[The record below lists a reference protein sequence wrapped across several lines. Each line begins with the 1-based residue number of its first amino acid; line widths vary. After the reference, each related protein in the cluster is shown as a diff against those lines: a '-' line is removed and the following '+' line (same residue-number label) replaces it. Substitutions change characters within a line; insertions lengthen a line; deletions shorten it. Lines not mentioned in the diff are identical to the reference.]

1 MNRRKIRRYFQLI
14 AAAPVLCASPL
25 LVACLGGTVPLDDPA
40 AAVTL
45 PMSARPGLATLRSGA
60 LEAVAHLKVPHAEAS
75 ALFGAAV
82 ALSGDGSTLAV
93 GADLKSLGRGGWFA
107 SSGGDVPRAGAVY
120 LYARTPQGWE
130 PQAQLVA
137 QFPVAG
143 AGFGFSLA
151 LSNDGRTLAVGAPF
165 EVESADAGA
174 EDVASGAVH
183 VFRRE
188 GRHWLAQSR
197 LAAPA
202 GASGFGSAVSM
213 AGQGDLLAVAMLR
226 PQGRV
231 GARADTRQGPVHV
244 FGLDGTAWSHR
255 AELQPAEATLSGGFG
270 ASVALSADGGTIAIG
285 APEAPRAAVHL
296 FRRDGEGWRAGEQ
309 VLADPGSARQGFGA
323 RLGLSADGDTLVVG
337 APGVSAREGA
347 TPAAPG
353 ATYVYARQAGSWRQQ
368 ALLRAPHS
376 APGDGFGGQLALSAD
391 ARVLAVGAQRG
402 AGAVHL
408 FAHDT
413 ASWRPRR
420 PLTFDHADGGHPFG
434 AAIALSGDGRTLA
447 VGDRLEHGG
456 ATGSQQRHSGAVRLY
471 AAR

>member
-25 LVACLGGTVPLDDPA
+25 LVACLGGTVSLDDPA
-40 AAVTL
+40 PAVTL
-45 PMSARPGLATLRSGA
+45 PMSARPGLATLHSGA
-60 LEAVAHLKVPHAEAS
+60 LQAVAHLEVPHAEAS

-93 GADLKSLGRGGWFA
+93 GADLKSLGLGGWFA

-120 LYARTPQGWE
+120 LYARTPRGWV

-137 QFPVAG
+137 QVPVAG

-151 LSNDGRTLAVGAPF
+151 LSDDGRTLAVGAPF

-188 GRHWLAQSR
+188 GRHWLAQAR
-197 LAAPA
+197 LAAPPGA
-202 GASGFGSAVSM
+202 GGFGAAVSIN
-213 AGQGDLLAVAMLR
+213 GQGRVLAVAMLR
-226 PQGRV
+226 HG
-231 GARADTRQGPVHV
+231 GAQSDDRQGPVHV
-244 FGLDGTAWSHR
+244 FGLDGVAWSHR
-255 AELQPAEATLSGGFG
+255 AELRPADAGSAAGFG
-270 ASVALSADGGTIAIG
+270 ASLALSSDGRTIAIG
-285 APEAPRAAVHL
+285 APSAPRAAVHL

-309 VLADPGSARQGFGA
+309 VLADPGSTHPGFGA

-347 TPAAPG
+347 PPAAPG

-413 ASWRPRR
+413 ASWRPRQ
-420 PLTFDHADGGHPFG
+420 PLTSNHADGGHPFG

-456 ATGSQQRHSGAVRLY
+456 APDSQQRHSGAVRLY